1 MLQQLNLHE
10 ILRARITGTK
20 GKLIPGFLIS
30 GLENLIH
37 QDELNE
43 VLVAVYPSEGT
54 EFARRVYDYF
64 NIKLEVEG
72 LENVPRDRR
81 LIFAC
86 NHPLGGLDGIGMIAV
101 LGEVFGDEN
110 VKVLVNDM
118 LMNIHPLRPVFLPIN
133 KYGGQAREAAKKI
146 AETYAGDGQMVIFP
160 AGLVSRIGK
169 NGCIMDLKWQK
180 SFVDKA
186 IKYQR
191 DIVPVRFDGLNRS
204 GFYKFAKW
212 RKKLGVKVNLE
223 QALLPAEF
231 CNAKGKTFRIT
242 FGEPISWEKLRD
254 SKEDHET
261 IAAKIRHIVHNPDTA
276 QPIIDSFK
284 D

>member
-1 MLQQLNLHE
+1 MLQLNLHD

-43 VLVAVYPSEGT
+43 VLAAVYPAEGS

-64 NIKLEVEG
+64 NIRLEVEG
-72 LENVPRDRR
+72 LDKLPTDKR

-86 NHPLGGLDGIGMIAV
+86 NHPLGGLDGIGMIAI
-101 LGEVFGDEN
+101 LGEVYGDDN

-118 LMNIHPLRPVFLPIN
+118 LMNIEPLRSVFLPIN
-133 KYGGQAREAAKKI
+133 KYGGQAREAARKI
-146 AETYAGDGQMVIFP
+146 SDTYAGQGQMVIFP

-169 NGCIMDLKWQK
+169 DGCIMDLKWHK

-186 IKYQR
+186 IKYER

-204 GFYKFAKW
+204 SFYKLAKW
-212 RKKLGVKVNLE
+212 RKKLGIKVNLE

-231 CNAKGKTFRIT
+231 CNSKGKTFQIT
-242 FGEPISWEKLRD
+242 FGTPISWQKLRD
-254 SKEDHET
+254 SKDSHEA

-276 QPIIDSFK
+276 QPVIDSFK
-284 D
+284 